1 MKKLLTILIS
11 VLLFLSLFLTGCG
24 LAAESNSNKPSPGDS
39 GQAYTHGIER
49 PLSYAPVSASALKTG
64 LGIYGSGMA
73 YVGSRVIEVEIDA
86 RDLDSIREGYS
97 VKLSNMQKHVI
108 LKGKVKSVPNAETLE
123 GDACIIQV
131 LLDEENGDETAAD
144 VETIPESDSQ
154 GGNGTQ
160 TVTRVEGGGQTLME
174 DVAVEAVIYLPARED
189 AFYLDAAMIK
199 KGEDG
204 KHYVWVSE
212 KSPTEIGTE
221 DWTLTEVTIGNS
233 DGRLVEVLSGL
244 KASDYVALSF

>member
-1 MKKLLTILIS
+1 MKKLFAIFLT
-11 VLLFLSLFLTGCG
+11 VLLLLSLFLTGCG
-24 LAAESNSNKPSPGDS
+24 LASDS
-39 GQAYTHGIER
+39 AWNTPLSGGSGRVDSHGIER
-49 PLSYAPVSASALKTG
+49 PLSYALVSASALKTG

-108 LKGKVKSVPNAETLE
+108 FKGKVKSVPNAEALE
-123 GDACIIQV
+123 GDSCIIQV

-144 VETIPESDSQ
+144 VETIPEPDSQ

-160 TVTRVEGGGQTLME
+160 TVTRVEAGSQTLME

-199 KGEDG
+199 KGDDG

-212 KSPTEIGTE
+212 KSPTEIGPE